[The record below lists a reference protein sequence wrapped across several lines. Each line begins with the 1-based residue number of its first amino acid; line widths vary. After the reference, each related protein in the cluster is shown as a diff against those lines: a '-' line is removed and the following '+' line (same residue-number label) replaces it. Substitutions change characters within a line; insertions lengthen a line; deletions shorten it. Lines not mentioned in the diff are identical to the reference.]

1 MTTLVTVSPIV
12 SNMSFKRRDKSET
25 PLKFQSSLARL
36 ETDGYAGSF
45 TPLKRPPPDAGH
57 KLLIVNTD
65 SDMIL
70 HDTGSHQENR
80 LRTELLSGP
89 VGCLRR
95 LPLQPHVEWED
106 EGNIVNA
113 ALVDLLR

>member
-1 MTTLVTVSPIV
+1 
-12 SNMSFKRRDKSET
+12 MSFKRRDASET
-25 PLKFQSSLARL
+25 PLQFQSSLSRL
-36 ETDGYAGSF
+36 ETDLLITSG

-65 SDMIL
+65 SDLIL

-89 VGCLRR
+89 SGCLRR
-95 LPLQPHVEWED
+95 LPLQPYVEWED
-106 EGNIVNA
+106 ESNIVNA